1 VSYANGLRLSLR
13 AARALEREH
22 GLRARVLDLRWLMP
36 LPFEAVERHAREC
49 RAVLVAD
56 ECRATGGGVAEAL
69 LARMAEARYPGRLG
83 SVRAADCYVPLGPAA
98 DTVLIDERQIAT
110 AALELAR

>member
-1 VSYANGLRLSLR
+1 
-13 AARALEREH
+13 
-22 GLRARVLDLRWLMP
+22 VLDLRWLMP

-69 LARMAEARYPGRLG
+69 VAHLAEARYPGRLG
-83 SVRAADCYVPLGPAA
+83 SVRAADSYVPLGAAA
-98 DTVLIDERQIAT
+98 DLVLIDERRIAA